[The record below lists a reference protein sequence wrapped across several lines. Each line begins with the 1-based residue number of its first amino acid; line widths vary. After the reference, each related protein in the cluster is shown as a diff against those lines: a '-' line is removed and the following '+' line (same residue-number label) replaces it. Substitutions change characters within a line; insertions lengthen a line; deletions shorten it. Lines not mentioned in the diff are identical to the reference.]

1 MGTLLGSNGEGGSL
15 NSMSELLPSTNA
27 SSIHEDGSDTEVAV
41 LLLLAKSLSCTFSVL
56 GAVGS
61 WCRVSGVAADL
72 GSVGESFLFKSSL
85 PDSFGLQEAAT
96 SRTMVD
102 MGREDKLLPF
112 RPSQSD
118 MLSSGVEISSTL
130 VDFGRGMSGVG
141 TEIRGGTN
149 REEGIV
155 SVDKGV
161 VLDSVPSNMVC
172 VVLKLVAIEEEAG
185 VTPTSLSSSD
195 MCLRLFMSIGMG
207 SWGGGAAISF

>member
-1 MGTLLGSNGEGGSL
+1 MGTLLGSNGEGGLL

-27 SSIHEDGSDTEVAV
+27 SSIHEDGSDMEVVV

-85 PDSFGLQEAAT
+85 PDSFGSQEAAT
-96 SRTMVD
+96 SCTMVD

-112 RPSQSD
+112 RPSRSD
-118 MLSSGVEISSTL
+118 VWSSGVEISSML

-155 SVDKGV
+155 SVDKWAV
-161 VLDSVPSNMVC
+161 PDSLPSNMVC
-172 VVLKLVAIEEEAG
+172 AVPKMVAIEEEAG
-185 VTPTSLSSSD
+185 VTPSSSSSSD
-195 MCLRLFMSIGMG
+195 MHSRLFVSIGMG
-207 SWGGGAAISF
+207 SWG